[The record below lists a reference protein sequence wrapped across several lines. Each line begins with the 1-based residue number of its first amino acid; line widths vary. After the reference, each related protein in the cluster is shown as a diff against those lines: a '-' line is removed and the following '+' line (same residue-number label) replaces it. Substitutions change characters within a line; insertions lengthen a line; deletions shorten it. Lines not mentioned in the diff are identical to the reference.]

1 VVLGAV
7 FSHPVFAPEHG
18 LADGT
23 AAGTTVDTLWVL
35 IILPALTN
43 TLVY

>member
-1 VVLGAV
+1 MVLGAV
-7 FSHPVFAPEHG
+7 FTHPVLAPELG

-35 IILPALTN
+35 TKLFLQA
-43 TLVY
+43 V